1 MEPVFQ
7 NYKDASKVRRNTCAF
22 TLAPTHVAYANT
34 LRRMC
39 MSHVASVGFRADMT
53 EQGTTTDVVVKTNST
68 PMTNEMLAHRVGLL
82 AIHIQ
87 QPETWDSKRYK
98 FVLHKV
104 NTTDQLMDVCAED
117 FRIIDTTREDA
128 VPQPASQFFPP
139 HPVTRSTALIAV
151 LKPQMPGGEPE
162 EIHIEATATVGVGR
176 ENARFIPTCQC
187 AYAYTPDTNPD
198 NLKRAFESW
207 LGRVKMIGNP
217 EALEQDLPKKQ
228 ALLREFNSLERQ
240 RCYVKSES
248 GEPYSFDFTVE
259 SRGVLPPEY
268 IVMKAIEAGMQM
280 CEKYTGE
287 VLPSDVTV
295 VPYDG
300 NFRAIDFYFQKHDHT
315 FGHMIQAWLD
325 ANRVGNGQIT
335 FAGYDI
341 PHPLRDEMVLRIG
354 VEGSENAEV
363 MARRVVREAVQAC
376 YAMFQLW
383 SQQWTRVA
391 LGGAAPAFGRDEAV
405 AVAAAAQPVQATQQR
420 PRITVKRPTGVAP
433 KGVVAAA
440 EPAAAGGAA
449 TPEPAAAG
457 GGGGAAEQPTA
468 RRVRVVRRPGQA

>member
-34 LRRMC
+34 LRRLC
-39 MSHVASVGFRADMT
+39 MSHVAVVGFRADMS
-53 EQGTTTDVVVKTNST
+53 EQGTTTDVVIKSNST
-68 PMTNEMLAHRVGLL
+68 PMTNEMLAHRIGLL
-82 AIHIQ
+82 PIHIQ
-87 QPETWDSKRYK
+87 QPETWDNKHYK

-104 NTTDQLMDVCAED
+104 NTTDQLMDVCADD
-117 FRIIDTTREDA
+117 FRIIDTTKEDA
-128 VPQPASQFFPP
+128 TPQSASQFFPP
-139 HPVTRSTALIAV
+139 HPVTRETALIAV

-162 EIHIEATATVGVGR
+162 EIHIEATASVGIGR

-187 AYAYTPDTNPD
+187 AYAYTPDTNPE
-198 NLKRAFESW
+198 NLKRSFESW
-207 LGRVKMIGNP
+207 LGRVKMIGNV
-217 EALEQDLPKKQ
+217 EALEQDQPKKQ

-240 RCYVKSES
+240 RCYVKSET
-248 GEPYSFDFTVE
+248 GEPYSFDFTIE

-268 IVMKAIEAGMQM
+268 IVMKALEAGIKM

-315 FGHMIQAWLD
+315 FGHMIQSWLD

-341 PHPLRDEMVLRIG
+341 PHPLRDEMVLRVG
-354 VEGSENAEV
+354 VEGSENAEA

-376 YAMFQLW
+376 LAMFQLW
-383 SQQWTRVA
+383 VQQWTRVA
-391 LGGAAPAFGRDEAV
+391 LGGV
-405 AVAAAAQPVQATQQR
+405 AVAAQQQEAPRPVAR
-420 PRITVKRPTGVAP
+420 PSVKRPTAVAP
-433 KGVVAAA
+433 RGVVAQ
-440 EPAAAGGAA
+440 E
-449 TPEPAAAG
+449 PEPAATG
-457 GGGGAAEQPTA
+457 GGGGAAEQPPTA
-468 RRVRVVRRPGQA
+468 GRTIRVVRRPGQ